1 MIDAKS
7 FMEFF
12 EKQYGTKFVDMK
24 TGRNALDVINEQ
36 RTCANC
42 KYILKGNGETLHMDD
57 MVCGNPDSN
66 YVTDFLMSDDICDNW
81 ELTKEEKG

>member
-12 EKQYGTKFVDMK
+12 ENQYGTKFVDMK
-24 TGRNALDVINEQ
+24 TGRNALDVLNEQ

-42 KYILKGNGETLHMDD
+42 QYILRGDGESLLVGD
-57 MVCGNPDSN
+57 MVCGNPDSD
-66 YVTDFLMSDDICDNW
+66 YVTDFRMSDDTCIYW
-81 ELTKEEKG
+81 EMAKKEK

>member
-24 TGRNALDVINEQ
+24 TGKNALDVINEHK
-36 RTCANC
+36 TCVNC
-42 KYILKGNGETLHMDD
+42 QFILKGDGKSLLVED
-57 MVCGNPDSN
+57 MVCGNSDSD
-66 YVTDFLMSDDICDNW
+66 YVTDFRMSDDTCENW
-81 ELTKEEKG
+81 KAAMEEKE